1 MIDKAVRAVDY
12 LKHILQAIGRV
23 ERYTADMSEH
33 NRSRSRESGI
43 ALQQAFSL
51 NIKVYFYIIG
61 LYDKVD
67 YMSRSSATERLPPAS
82 LDALAKLGADLAV
95 ARLRRRESLASWAKR
110 MGVTVP
116 TLMNME
122 AGEPSVSIGIYL
134 TALYLIGKDLTVGDL
149 AAPEHDTGAI
159 ELDVR
164 EAMEL
169 GRTRARD
176 ARIAAETRKQRQQA
190 SHEK

>member
-1 MIDKAVRAVDY
+1 MTRSAA
-12 LKHILQAIGRV
+12 
-23 ERYTADMSEH
+23 AD
-33 NRSRSRESGI
+33 
-43 ALQQAFSL
+43 
-51 NIKVYFYIIG
+51 
-61 LYDKVD
+61 
-67 YMSRSSATERLPPAS
+67 RLPPAS

-95 ARLRRRESLASWAKR
+95 ARLRRRESLASWASR

-134 TALYLIGKDLTVGDL
+134 TALWLIGKDLSVGDL

-164 EAMEL
+164 EAVEL
-169 GRTRARD
+169 GKARARD
-176 ARIAAETRKQRQQA
+176 ARTAAQTRKQRQKA
-190 SHEK
+190 ADHEK

>member
-1 MIDKAVRAVDY
+1 MA
-12 LKHILQAIGRV
+12 
-23 ERYTADMSEH
+23 YTD
-33 NRSRSRESGI
+33 I
-43 ALQQAFSL
+43 
-51 NIKVYFYIIG
+51 VYF
-61 LYDKVD
+61 
-67 YMSRSSATERLPPAS
+67 MSRSAAADRLPPAS

-95 ARLRRRESLASWAKR
+95 ARLRRRESLASWASR

-134 TALYLIGKDLTVGDL
+134 TALWLIGKDLSVGDL

-164 EAMEL
+164 EAVEL
-169 GRTRARD
+169 GKARARD
-176 ARIAAETRKQRQQA
+176 ARTAAETRRQRQKAAAQGGG
-190 SHEK
+190 S